1 MFQSH
6 YSSRSNIIGLS
17 LLNLKTAECQ
27 FSLPCCM
34 RKQFVVWSLPR
45 VPPQASQWSRSGL
58 RGSQPPHFS
67 FFPLCLWSIFM
78 QREQKH
84 FFSCSTPAQRCQ
96 RWCQHLHLTQEK
108 TRRGGRGENMLLLIL
123 CDLKCE
129 LFSLMSGLVLDSQP
143 LTSEALDSLK
153 ANITASVG
161 IDWTVLLYWL
171 NIAPY
176 W

>member
-27 FSLPCCM
+27 FSLPCCT
-34 RKQFVVWSLPR
+34 RKQFAVWSKMQRPSLPR

-67 FFPLCLWSIFM
+67 FFPLCLSIFM

-84 FFSCSTPAQRCQ
+84 FFSCSTLSEMMSTPSPHTEVNAGG
-96 RWCQHLHLTQEK
+96 K
-108 TRRGGRGENMLLLIL
+108 TCCCSVWFEVWAFQFNVSR
-123 CDLKCE
+123 
-129 LFSLMSGLVLDSQP
+129 SPWQP
-143 LTSEALDSLK
+143 TTDKWSIGQSK
-153 ANITASVG
+153 S
-161 IDWTVLLYWL
+161 
-171 NIAPY
+171 
-176 W
+176 